1 MSIKMENWVRVD
13 VFLQQKMQ
21 ELLKLDKERELLINR
36 AEEEGRI
43 TPELEKELNK
53 SLEKYTKLADEISS
67 IKKRIKEK
75 N

>member
-21 ELLKLDKERELLINR
+21 ELIQLDKERELLISK
-36 AEEEGRI
+36 AEKEGKI

-67 IKKRIKEK
+67 LKKRIKEK